1 MRCRIERQ
9 SFVLLRRLGWT
20 NPNPVIIKFRLALL
34 RLPFAFP
41 RFSVVANNESLL
53 FAKFFFSFFLSVLQ
67 PSDHQFIIS
76 HFLSLLPFPPRN
88 LFISYRFLFFLSFFR
103 LLSPSVSSISAL
115 FPWEVVP
122 PSFFP
127 FSSFFPP
134 QSSSFSAFPFFSFSL
149 CRLIFPLSP
158 KLSRSSFLFLRRFP
172 FPPGIGGRNFR

>member
-1 MRCRIERQ
+1 M
-9 SFVLLRRLGWT
+9 
-20 NPNPVIIKFRLALL
+20 IIQFRLALL
-34 RLPFAFP
+34 RLPFASP
-41 RFSVVANNESLL
+41 RFPVVANNESLL

-76 HFLSLLPFPPRN
+76 HFLSLLPIPPRN
-88 LFISYRFLFFLSFFR
+88 LFISYRFLFSSLFFGFF
-103 LLSPSVSSISAL
+103 SPSVSSISAL
-115 FPWEVVP
+115 FPWKVVP

-134 QSSSFSAFPFFSFSL
+134 QSSFSSASSSAFPFFSFSL